1 MTTPLREAV
10 VVVGPDDASRS
21 VAGVSLP
28 LRTILVLQRSGIE
41 RCTIVGGPPPHD
53 PRIRLALSTAPV
65 VEPAADD
72 VPRLL
77 VGPGAVIDATLVHAV
92 TAQARAGEVLDV
104 ESGGAR
110 VRVAPGTLLA
120 GNGRPSQKPV
130 AGTLATAATPAL
142 ERALLR
148 NLENP
153 RDGYLDRILHRR
165 FSRPLTQ
172 LILPTPLTPN
182 AVTVIGI
189 VIGVTGGFLVGAAG
203 GLATLMGVLL
213 LVLSGVL
220 DCSDGELA
228 RLRFTESRLGHWLDV
243 TGDTL
248 VHVALLGGIAARL
261 ASSGGV
267 PGWPVLA
274 LLGTGVVG
282 AFVVISWSE
291 HTETRR
297 HTADGWENR
306 VLDGVLS
313 PLTTRDWYVFP
324 VAFAV
329 AGRLDWL
336 VPAAAVGAHVFWVV
350 ALGVLL
356 SALARVGDSS
366 RGVV

>member
-1 MTTPLREAV
+1 VTSPLRDAV
-10 VVVGPDDASRS
+10 VVVGPDDPNRS
-21 VAGVSLP
+21 VAGVPLP
-28 LRTILVLQRSGIE
+28 VRTVLVLQRSGVE
-41 RCTIVGGPPPHD
+41 RCTIVGGPPPRD
-53 PRIRLALSTAPV
+53 PRIRVALTTAAS
-65 VEPAADD
+65 VEPVADD

-77 VGPGAVIDATLVHAV
+77 IGPGAVIDATLVRAV

-104 ESGGAR
+104 ESNGAR
-110 VRVAPGTLLA
+110 VRVAPGSLLG
-120 GNGRPSQKPV
+120 GNGRPSQRPS
-130 AGTLATAATPAL
+130 AGTLATSAMPAL

-153 RDGYLDRILHRR
+153 RDGYLDRVLHRR

-172 LILPTPLTPN
+172 RILRTPLTPN

-189 VIGVTGGFLVGAAG
+189 VVGVTGGLLVGAAG
-203 GLATLMGVLL
+203 GVATLMGVLL

-228 RLRFTESRLGHWLDV
+228 RLRFTESNLGHWLDV

-261 ASSGGV
+261 ASSGGM

-274 LLGTGVVG
+274 LLGTGVLG

-291 HTETRR
+291 HTEARR
-297 HTADGWENR
+297 HAAPGWENR

-324 VAFAV
+324 VAFAA

-336 VPAAAVGAHVFWVV
+336 VPAAAVGAHVFWIV

-356 SALARVGDSS
+356 GALARS
-366 RGVV
+366 R